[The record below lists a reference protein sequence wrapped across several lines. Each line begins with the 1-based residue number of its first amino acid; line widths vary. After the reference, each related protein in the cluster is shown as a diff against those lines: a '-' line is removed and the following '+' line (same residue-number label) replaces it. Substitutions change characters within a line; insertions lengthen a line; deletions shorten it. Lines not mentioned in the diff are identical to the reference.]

1 MLYHRANRRR
11 RIKSLLLINTTRQ
24 YWLGPAWTYN
34 WLPSYAS
41 KSTFIYPKFTHFI
54 STAQHCAMW
63 GHVGR
68 VVKALDSKSIGLCPR
83 RFKVSVKNI
92 RLKLAVNNISNK
104 ITKQSCTWRNFLKFF
119 IFTTL
124 DLAALNFSFFWFYTD
139 SVSRLIKGSI
149 LIGKYRSNDFHFLF
163 S

>member
-1 MLYHRANRRR
+1 MINNTTTNNNDGKEKSSTKYKKQRLIIITVVRVVNTYNNNNNQFFFLQHYIINWYDMLYHRANKRR

-83 RFKVSVKNI
+83 RFK
-92 RLKLAVNNISNK
+92 
-104 ITKQSCTWRNFLKFF
+104 SCTWRKP
-119 IFTTL
+119 
-124 DLAALNFSFFWFYTD
+124 
-139 SVSRLIKGSI
+139 
-149 LIGKYRSNDFHFLF
+149 
-163 S
+163 

>member
-1 MLYHRANRRR
+1 MSSIHIIIIIIILQHYIINWYDMLYHRANRRR

-83 RFKVSVKNI
+83 RFK
-92 RLKLAVNNISNK
+92 
-104 ITKQSCTWRNFLKFF
+104 SCTGRVNTHEFF
-119 IFTTL
+119 YVTKLIIL
-124 DLAALNFSFFWFYTD
+124 MLNSGKLTWLFYVTK
-139 SVSRLIKGSI
+139 LIV
-149 LIGKYRSNDFHFLF
+149 FP
-163 S
+163 